1 MFFPVYFTN
10 AEIPYTQTINW
21 KKMLNKKVLFGDLID
36 DSSLGDNL
44 LEELLQRGEGGSQ
57 DIYEFFC

>member
-1 MFFPVYFTN
+1 
-10 AEIPYTQTINW
+10 
-21 KKMLNKKVLFGDLID
+21 MLNKKVLFGDLID
-36 DSSLGDNL
+36 DCSLGDNL